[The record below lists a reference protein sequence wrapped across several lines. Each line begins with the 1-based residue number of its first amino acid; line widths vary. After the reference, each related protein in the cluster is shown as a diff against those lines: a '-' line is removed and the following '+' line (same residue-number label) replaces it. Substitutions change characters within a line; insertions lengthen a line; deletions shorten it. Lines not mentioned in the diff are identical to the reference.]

1 MVRYGPDQVVWME
14 RKAWNKCCLHA
25 EDGVNHPAG
34 EAMASFMEMA
44 TSEWLWN
51 KSGRLPGWWS
61 GRENCNLTDRQV
73 WRCTGI
79 FQNTASYPSWAGTQG
94 WYRQWASLADQEAL
108 QTLQRGWASS
118 WDEALWELETLSDSF
133 RIVTRLLCGGE
144 NRKPE
149 HPLKGI
155 RRSSLGSS
163 GELEPLRTGNQ
174 PTFFLGLWHAPDTL
188 TAISLIAG
196 EILAY
201 GVVNL
206 YKMLLRRELYSRA
219 KWPE

>member
-1 MVRYGPDQVVWME
+1 MYRNIPEHSKLSFLG
-14 RKAWNKCCLHA
+14 WNTGL
-25 EDGVNHPAG
+25 VSTVSFAG
-34 EAMASFMEMA
+34 
-44 TSEWLWN
+44 W
-51 KSGRLPGWWS
+51 PG
-61 GRENCNLTDRQV
+61 
-73 WRCTGI
+73 
-79 FQNTASYPSWAGTQG
+79 
-94 WYRQWASLADQEAL
+94 AL
-108 QTLQRGWASS
+108 QTLQRGWAST

-201 GVVNL
+201 GVVKSVQNAAQERTL
-206 YKMLLRRELYSRA
+206 QQSKMTRIKSSIVYRGNHECFPFYLLFWIVHALVHRLCQRQNIIYKVLFFSLPPQTSGCLESHR
-219 KWPE
+219 